1 MTTLILVRHGQ
12 SVGNL
17 QGLYC
22 GQLDFPLS
30 EKGFVQAELT
40 GAYLKENYRIDAIY
54 SSDLSRA
61 MQTAE
66 PTAKAFGLETVPE
79 KDLREICVGE
89 WEGQNANEV
98 IHKYAKEYDLWR
110 TQPDYAPK
118 GGETREQ
125 MQERVERCL
134 KKILSENEGKTVAVF
149 THCGTIG
156 HLFMA
161 LIPDIKARRAL
172 FDSREIYNAAVTVVH
187 VDRGEFVDCPVFGS
201 FEHLVGL
208 ATSTDL
214 KTV

>member
-30 EKGFVQAELT
+30 EKGFAQAELT
-40 GAYLKENYRIDAIY
+40 GAYLKENYQIDAIY

-66 PTAKAFGLETVPE
+66 PTAKAFGLEIFPDR
-79 KDLREICVGE
+79 DLRETCVGV
-89 WEGQNANEV
+89 WEGQDADKV
-98 IHKYAKEYDLWR
+98 IRKYAEEYELWR
-110 TQPDYAPK
+110 TNHDYAPK
-118 GGETREQ
+118 GGESYRQ
-125 MQERVERCL
+125 VQERVCRCL
-134 KKILSENEGKTVAVF
+134 EKILFENDGKTVAVF
-149 THCGTIG
+149 THCGTIY
-156 HLFMA
+156 HLFTG
-161 LIPDIKARRAL
+161 LIPDAKTRRAL

-187 VDRGEFVDCPVFGS
+187 VDKGEFVDCPVFGS

-208 ATSTDL
+208 ATSTDP